1 MILELDCGNT
11 LIKWR
16 LLSTGETHSGV
27 VSDAAALL
35 DELKRV
41 SVGVLRGARLASVR
55 SEQETDAIASTLE
68 ETFGV
73 RCQVAMPAERLGGVR
88 NGYEDYRGLGMD
100 RWLALV
106 GAFTLARKACL
117 VLDLGTAITA
127 DFVSSEGGHLGG
139 FICPGMPLLRSDLR
153 THTSRIRYG
162 DDAAHDAL
170 RSSDPGRST
179 PQAVERGCLWMVRG
193 FVQEQR
199 RLASHLLGAEHEIF
213 LTGGDAELVLN
224 DVPHARLAPDLVF
237 TGLAVA
243 CPLE

>member
-41 SVGVLRGARLASVR
+41 SVGSLRGARLASVR
-55 SEQETDAIASTLE
+55 SEQEPMQSPLSRRD
-68 ETFGV
+68 FGV

-179 PQAVERGCLWMVRG
+179 PQAVERGCL
-193 FVQEQR
+193 
-199 RLASHLLGAEHEIF
+199 
-213 LTGGDAELVLN
+213 
-224 DVPHARLAPDLVF
+224 
-237 TGLAVA
+237 
-243 CPLE
+243 